1 MARVVGE
8 EAQAVVQVAAGEV
21 QAVVQVVAGEVQAV
35 DPVVDRVVDRVEAA
49 PDSVAQDRARTLA
62 SQRGGGTKT
71 AAPRTLAAL
80 QRQADFEYRPCGGAQ
95 RAILAI

>member
-1 MARVVGE
+1 MDRAVGE

-35 DPVVDRVVDRVEAA
+35 DPVVDRVEAA